1 MRRLLPL
8 LVLVACCLA
17 PAWVNV
23 GDRGCR
29 HPVRRRAVD
38 NEAAVQAISRN
49 DLRKIIV
56 RGGTLALAASLFVPE
71 VRKMDGYLWYI
82 AQVDRFNPDN
92 TPNLPEAELMAKAG
106 EIAKQAGDGLA
117 VDLGA
122 GSGNDLRYLQA
133 TGLQPLRVLGVEP
146 NRFTWPQAES
156 QAQDVATESG
166 AQIDISF
173 AADISEVPSE
183 SASLLLGKRV
193 LCSVDDELATVKQI
207 FRVLKPGGVFAFIEH
222 VAAEPG
228 SGLRTLQDVF
238 RPVQLAFANNCDM
251 VRDTESILRT
261 LPWSRLELENYDEAW
276 NGPLSPHIRGIA
288 VKPLASTDRKSVV

>member
-1 MRRLLPL
+1 
-8 LVLVACCLA
+8 
-17 PAWVNV
+17 
-23 GDRGCR
+23 
-29 HPVRRRAVD
+29 
-38 NEAAVQAISRN
+38 VQAISRN

-106 EIAKQAGDGLA
+106 EIAKQAGAGLA

-156 QAQDVATESG
+156 QAQDVAAEFG
-166 AQIDISF
+166 VQIDISF

-207 FRVLKPGGVFAFIEH
+207 FRVLKPGGVFVFIEH

-228 SGLRTLQDVF
+228 SGLRTVQDVF

-288 VKPLASTDRKSVV
+288 VKPLASA